1 LGRRTRGN
9 DAALGHIGAQG
20 RARGFWKIAKKYP
33 KVEVVDTTAADW
45 T

>member
-1 LGRRTRGN
+1 MTQG
-9 DAALGHIGAQG
+9 ALGHTSAQG
-20 RARGFWKIAKKYP
+20 RARFWKIAKKYP